1 MNPLYSFYSRSLA
14 NGSLFAVLAAAGF
27 SLKAIFVKLSYAAG
41 SVDALGL
48 LAMRM
53 GLSLPLFLLLGWLS
67 RREGRSALTVQDT
80 LRVLWL
86 GLVGYYLSSLFDFYG
101 LEYISAGLERLI
113 LFTYPTL
120 VLLFQM
126 IALRERPTRRTL
138 LASAICYAG
147 LGVAFI
153 HDIGTVG
160 FSVEVIKGVAW
171 VFASAVT
178 YALYYLGAGLM
189 VGRLGSMRL
198 AALAGSTSAVMV
210 LVHFSISSDAAAL
223 AELPVAIWGYAA
235 LMALLSTVLP
245 IYWMALAIQ
254 RLGATQTA
262 AIGNLGPLLT
272 VLVSWAVLSE
282 AISLYQLAGL
292 ALVLFGVSQ
301 LKSSQAAR

>member
-1 MNPLYSFYSRSLA
+1 MSALQTVYNRCLA

-27 SLKAIFVKLSYAAG
+27 SLKAVFVKLAYG
-41 SVDALGL
+41 VGGVDAVTL

-53 GLSLPLFLLLGWLS
+53 GLALPLFLVLGWLS
-67 RREGRSALTVQDT
+67 RREGRQALTGLDA

-86 GLVGYYLSSLFDFYG
+86 GFVGYYLSSLFDFYG

-138 LASAICYAG
+138 VASAICYLG
-147 LGVAFI
+147 LGVAFV
-153 HDIGTVG
+153 HDIGTLG
-160 FSVEVIKGVAW
+160 LSTEVIKGVAW

-178 YALYYLGAGLM
+178 YALYYLGTGMM

-210 LVHFSISSDAAAL
+210 LVHFAIRSEAAVL
-223 AELPVAIWGYAA
+223 GQLPSAIWGYAA

-254 RLGATQTA
+254 RLGATHTA

-272 VLVSWAVLSE
+272 VLVSWALLSE
-282 AISLYQLAGL
+282 AISVYQLAGL
-292 ALVLFGVSQ
+292 ALVLFGVSR
-301 LKSSQAAR
+301 LKSSQAAK